1 MTLHLDEEQVLF
13 FRATRGHL
21 AGPGAVD
28 HAAAARALVGAQSQQ
43 LAPSLLSLSLRT
55 KDRPTARTLETQ
67 LFEAPRSLVRTW
79 GQRDTL
85 FLFDPAQDWADVI
98 AARPERGSGSRG
110 GVMPPDATVA
120 KALAALVEA
129 GLPLRRSDVA
139 PLVPKRYLRAVD
151 EYVRQVT
158 RQDNPGAVL
167 QFAAG
172 RLFWALAHRGD
183 VCLARKVGTEQSYAA
198 RSLWFPT
205 LAWQRGSDPRAAAV
219 RLSDRYLSTFGPAT
233 AADLAHFFGARVSAA
248 RRWLDDLDAQ
258 GRLVAVE
265 CGDRKGLVARRQD
278 AAQLKKKPPAGV
290 SGWPVRLLPLWDA
303 MLMAHADK
311 RWAVPEPPDEKR
323 IWRIGAHV
331 AATVLARGR
340 IVATWKHTR
349 TTNRLRIEVQP
360 LRGWRNATHAG
371 GVRREAKAVARHLG
385 LKAVDVTIEAPS
397 YPRPPRRSA

>member
-1 MTLHLDEEQVLF
+1 MTLHLEEEHVLF

-21 AGPGAVD
+21 AGPGAAD

-43 LAPSLLSLSLRT
+43 LAPSLLALSLRT
-55 KDRPTARTLETQ
+55 KGRPTARALETQ

-85 FLFDPAQDWADVI
+85 FLFDSADWADVI

-139 PLVPKRYLRAVD
+139 PLVPKRYLRAVG

-172 RLFWALAHRGD
+172 RLFWVLAHRGE
-183 VCLARKVGTEQSYAA
+183 VSLARKVGTEQSYAA
-198 RSLWFPT
+198 RSLWFQT
-205 LAWQRGSDPRAAAV
+205 LAWKRGSAPRAAAV

-233 AADLAHFFGARVSAA
+233 AADLAHFFGTRVSAA
-248 RRWLDDLDAQ
+248 RCWLDDLEAQ

-278 AAQLKKKPPAGV
+278 ASQLKKKPPAGV
-290 SGWPVRLLPLWDA
+290 TGWPVRLLPLWDA

-311 RWAVPEPPDEKR
+311 RWAVPEPADEKR
-323 IWRIGAHV
+323 IWRTGAHV
-331 AATVLARGR
+331 GATVLARGR

-349 TTNRLRIEVQP
+349 MTKGLRIEVQP
-360 LRGWRNATHAG
+360 LRGWRTARHAA

-385 LKAVDVTIEAPS
+385 LPAVDVTIEA
-397 YPRPPRRSA
+397 